1 MESMKTKTDVNVKLV
16 GQDGNVFLIIGKVS
30 KALKKAGFQELA
42 DEYLNRTMSADS
54 YDHVLQITM
63 EYVNI
68 E

>member
-1 MESMKTKTDVNVKLV
+1 LV

>member
-1 MESMKTKTDVNVKLV
+1 MESMKSKTDVHVKLV

-54 YDHVLQITM
+54 YNHVLQITM